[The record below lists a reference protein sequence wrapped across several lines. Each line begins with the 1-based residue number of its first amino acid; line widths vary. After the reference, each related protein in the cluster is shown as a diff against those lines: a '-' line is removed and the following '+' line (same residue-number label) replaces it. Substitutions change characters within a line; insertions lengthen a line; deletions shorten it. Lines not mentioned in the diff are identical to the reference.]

1 MTGDKFYNDSLD
13 DGYGGQPP
21 IRFSM
26 LETIGFTS
34 VLDVGSGP
42 CSLQK
47 WLCDRGYT
55 GHYEAVDIREDA
67 LTHCQC
73 MTHTEIPNNQYDLV
87 CLFGTKG
94 YNENKNK
101 ELTREEYKQLLSLS
115 YLRTTKYLV
124 FSVIKKEYDSDRIM
138 GYSVDDVF
146 EIIRFPSLNV
156 ISINSEIEPSE
167 HIFVCMKN
175 EQST

>member
-13 DGYGGQPP
+13 NGYSGQPP

-94 YNENKNK
+94 YNETGNK
-101 ELTREEYKQLLSLS
+101 EENREEFKNLLMKSDEIVK
-115 YLRTTKYLV
+115 KYLL
-124 FSVIKKEYDSDRIM
+124 FSVIKKEYDSDRIV
-138 GYSVDDVF
+138 GYEVDEVL
-146 EIIRFPSLNV
+146 EICKSLSSS
-156 ISINSEIEPSE
+156 IICINSNIEPSE
-167 HIFVCMKN
+167 HMFICKK
-175 EQST
+175 